1 MTITPEERPDREEPQ
16 RAPTRWR
23 ERWGVP
29 ASVAAHVL
37 VIVLLIFGLP
47 LPQFEIEQPEAIA
60 IELVPPPE
68 PAPQEEEQPEEE
80 QAPEEQAQEEPEP
93 EEAEAE
99 TPPQE
104 AAAEQQQAAPPI
116 QALRPVFQFGEQDAG
131 PREATDGSA
140 PEEAETEDPA
150 PDPDPAPVDE
160 AAAPLPAE
168 KPPVELAEA
177 RTLFSRAVTD
187 DPVAMTAMGSM
198 PREVRGSELCTTE
211 LREQLRNATPPYWPE
226 LLPAYRLGAGSVM
239 EVREAA
245 FRARGQWYDL
255 SFRCE
260 VDADATRVLS
270 FAFNIG
276 DAIPR
281 DQWRA
286 RGFPGG

>member
-1 MTITPEERPDREEPQ
+1 MQQTSEKPARKVS
-16 RAPTRWR
+16 
-23 ERWGVP
+23 WGVP

-37 VIVLLIFGLP
+37 VIALLIFGLP
-47 LPQFEIEQPEAIA
+47 LPQVEPEQPEAIA

-68 PAPQEEEQPEEE
+68 PAPQEEEQPPEEAAEEQPPEEE
-80 QAPEEQAQEEPEP
+80 APEEQPAEAA
-93 EEAEAE
+93 EAEA
-99 TPPQE
+99 PPQE
-104 AAAEQQQAAPPI
+104 AAAEPQQSAPPI
-116 QALRPVFQFGEQDAG
+116 QVLRPVFQFGEQDAG

-140 PEEAETEDPA
+140 PEEAETEEPA
-150 PDPDPAPVDE
+150 PDPAPEPIDE

-187 DPVAMTAMGSM
+187 NPAAMTAMAGL
-198 PREVRGSELCTTE
+198 PREMRGSELCTTE
-211 LREQLRNATPPYWPE
+211 LREQLRNSTPPYWPD
-226 LLPAYRLGAGSVM
+226 LLPAYRLGAGSVL

-270 FAFNIG
+270 FAFNVG

>member
-1 MTITPEERPDREEPQ
+1 MQQTSEKPARKVS
-16 RAPTRWR
+16 
-23 ERWGVP
+23 WGVP

-37 VIVLLIFGLP
+37 VIALLIFGLP
-47 LPQFEIEQPEAIA
+47 LPQVEPEQPEAIA
-60 IELVPPPE
+60 VELVPPPE
-68 PAPQEEEQPEEE
+68 PAPQEEEQPTQEAAEEQPPEEE
-80 QAPEEQAQEEPEP
+80 APEEQPAEAA
-93 EEAEAE
+93 EAEA
-99 TPPQE
+99 PPQE
-104 AAAEQQQAAPPI
+104 AASEPQQSAPPI
-116 QALRPVFQFGEQDAG
+116 QVLRPVFQFGEQDAG

-140 PEEAETEDPA
+140 PEEAETEEPA
-150 PDPDPAPVDE
+150 PDPAPEPIDE

-187 DPVAMTAMGSM
+187 DPAAMTAMAGL
-198 PREVRGSELCTTE
+198 PREMRGSELCTTE
-211 LREQLRNATPPYWPE
+211 LREQLRNSTPPYWPD
-226 LLPAYRLGAGSVM
+226 LLPAYRLGAGSVL

-245 FRARGQWYDL
+245 FRASGQWYDL

-270 FAFNIG
+270 FAFNVG

>member
-1 MTITPEERPDREEPQ
+1 MTITPDERPDREEPQ

-37 VIVLLIFGLP
+37 VIALLLFGLP
-47 LPQFEIEQPEAIA
+47 LPQFEPPQPEAIA
-60 IELVPPPE
+60 VELVPPPE

-80 QAPEEQAQEEPEP
+80 DTAEEEPEP
-93 EEAEAE
+93 PTDQA
-99 TPPQE
+99 
-104 AAAEQQQAAPPI
+104 AAAEQHPDAPPI
-116 QALRPVFQFGEQDAG
+116 QVLRPVFQFGEQDAG

-140 PEEAETEDPA
+140 SEEAETEDPA
-150 PDPDPAPVDE
+150 PDPEPEPVDE

-168 KPPVELAEA
+168 KPPIELAEA

-187 DPVAMTAMGSM
+187 DPAAMTAMAGL
-198 PREVRGSELCTTE
+198 PREIRGSELCTTE

-226 LLPAYRLGAGSVM
+226 LLPAYRLGAGAVL

-260 VDADATRVLS
+260 VDADATRVVS
-270 FAFNIG
+270 FAFSVG
-276 DAIPR
+276 EAIPR

>member
-1 MTITPEERPDREEPQ
+1 MTITPDERPDREEPQ

-37 VIVLLIFGLP
+37 VIALLLFGLP
-47 LPQFEIEQPEAIA
+47 LPQFEPQQPEAIA
-60 IELVPPPE
+60 IELVPE
-68 PAPQEEEQPEEE
+68 PAPQEEEPP
-80 QAPEEQAQEEPEP
+80 PEEQAAEEEPAEEPEP
-93 EEAEAE
+93 PTDQA
-99 TPPQE
+99 
-104 AAAEQQQAAPPI
+104 AAAEQQPDAPPI
-116 QALRPVFQFGEQDAG
+116 QVLRPVFQFGEQDAG

-140 PEEAETEDPA
+140 SEEAETEDPA
-150 PDPDPAPVDE
+150 PDPEPEPVDE

-168 KPPVELAEA
+168 KPPIELAEA
-177 RTLFSRAVTD
+177 RTLFSRAVTN
-187 DPVAMTAMGSM
+187 DPAAMTAMAGL
-198 PREVRGSELCTTE
+198 PREMRGSELCTTE

-226 LLPAYRLGAGSVM
+226 LLPAYRLGAGAVL

-260 VDADATRVLS
+260 VDADATRVVS
-270 FAFNIG
+270 FAFSVG
-276 DAIPR
+276 EAIPR

>member
-1 MTITPEERPDREEPQ
+1 MQQTSEKPARKVS
-16 RAPTRWR
+16 
-23 ERWGVP
+23 WGVP

-37 VIVLLIFGLP
+37 VIALLIFGLP
-47 LPQFEIEQPEAIA
+47 LPQVEPEQPEAIA
-60 IELVPPPE
+60 VELVPPPE
-68 PAPQEEEQPEEE
+68 PAPQEEEQPTQEAAEEQPPEEE
-80 QAPEEQAQEEPEP
+80 APEEQPAEAA
-93 EEAEAE
+93 EAEA
-99 TPPQE
+99 PPQE
-104 AAAEQQQAAPPI
+104 AASEPQQSAPPI
-116 QALRPVFQFGEQDAG
+116 QVLRPVFQFGEQDAG

-140 PEEAETEDPA
+140 PEEAETEEPA
-150 PDPDPAPVDE
+150 PDPAPEPIDE

-187 DPVAMTAMGSM
+187 DPAAMTAMAGL
-198 PREVRGSELCTTE
+198 PREMRGSELCTTE
-211 LREQLRNATPPYWPE
+211 LREQLRNSTPPYWPD
-226 LLPAYRLGAGSVM
+226 LLPAYRLGAGSVL

-270 FAFNIG
+270 FAFNVG